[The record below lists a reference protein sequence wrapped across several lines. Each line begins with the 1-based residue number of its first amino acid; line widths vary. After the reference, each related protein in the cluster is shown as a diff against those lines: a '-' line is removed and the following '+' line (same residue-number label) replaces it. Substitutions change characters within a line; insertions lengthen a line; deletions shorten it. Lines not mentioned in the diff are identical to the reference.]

1 MDGIKYTFFCQIKI
15 FIRKINSTRKKQ
27 KLIGKNFNN
36 IKINCSILYYI
47 SQGSLEKQTQQNI
60 MCRNKTHIHT
70 FIHAVIQVNKSQDLQ
85 GEKEAGSKRADDLVP
100 IQRP

>member
-1 MDGIKYTFFCQIKI
+1 MVLDTHFFLSDKI
-15 FIRKINSTRKKQ
+15 FTRKINSTRKKQ

-60 MCRNKTHIHT
+60 MCRNKTHIHIFT
-70 FIHAVIQVNKSQDLQ
+70 HAVI
-85 GEKEAGSKRADDLVP
+85 
-100 IQRP
+100 